1 MARAGTLKEGDLLLC
16 VRCRGKAD
24 EGHRTGDQF
33 RGFHERSRSRG
44 WPKVRLASWA
54 YKQTSGQHDLFHERV
69 SNPLCG
75 RMLGMGPPNKIGAI
89 NAEFRCF
96 GTTENLC
103 GL

>member
-1 MARAGTLKEGDLLLC
+1 M
-16 VRCRGKAD
+16 
-24 EGHRTGDQF
+24 
-33 RGFHERSRSRG
+33 
-44 WPKVRLASWA
+44 VRLASWA

-96 GTTENLC
+96 GTTETCADCDRSGEQSASVVHPPQRDLTES
-103 GL
+103 GGSDRQ